1 MAVHMSAGMRCMPLC
16 DHYEGNAA
24 KYVDIAHFAA
34 SNADVCRCLLR
45 GRPGNLVEAAF
56 ALRKYEG
63 YVCSL

>member
-1 MAVHMSAGMRCMPLC
+1 MPLC